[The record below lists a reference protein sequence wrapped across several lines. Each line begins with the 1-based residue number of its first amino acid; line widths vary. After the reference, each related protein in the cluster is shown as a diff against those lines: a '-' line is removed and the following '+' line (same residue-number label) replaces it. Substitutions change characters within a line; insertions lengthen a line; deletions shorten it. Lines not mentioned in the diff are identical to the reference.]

1 MLLDRFFMQPAENRK
16 FTIDYTERLQDPN
29 ILAAINGTVVT
40 PVTTT
45 PFVINSAGIGTS
57 LRTVVIFCGGGEDG
71 ERYKVEVT
79 VQTTDGQ
86 IWQDELEFVVE
97 EI

>member
-16 FTIDYTERLQDPN
+16 FTVDYTERLQDPN
-29 ILAAINGTVVT
+29 ILATINSTTVD
-40 PVTTT
+40 PATTT
-45 PFVINSAGIGTS
+45 PFVVNSAGIGTS
-57 LRTVVIFCGGGEDG
+57 LRTVVIFCGGGESG
-71 ERYKVEVT
+71 ETYKLELTVE
-79 VQTTDGQ
+79 TTDGQ